1 MACARRNLPV
11 KSVHRDEFSLYT
23 ELLRAIRQ
31 EAGHTQITIAA
42 KLGRPQNQISTI
54 ERGKVRLDFLQL
66 RDWCL
71 ACNTT
76 LVALAARFD
85 ERLAELAA
93 APPAKA
99 QRKASGTEKKSSGS
113 AGPAAKAA
121 SRSSNSVTK
130 ATKSRP

>member
-1 MACARRNLPV
+1 M

-31 EAGHTQITIAA
+31 EAGHTQISIAA

-76 LVALAARFD
+76 LVAMAARFD
-85 ERLAELAA
+85 ERLAEITA

-99 QRKASGTEKKSSGS
+99 QRKASGSGKKASGT